1 MVVPTSAP
9 SSALAASANL
19 RSPRPRATQRA
30 PRPTLVEDSADHLL
44 LHADVLVIG
53 GGPAATWS
61 AIAATEQG
69 ASVVLVDKGYCGTSG
84 VAATAGVGHW
94 LVPPDAD
101 RRDEEIT
108 PREEQGGYLTDRDWT
123 NDVLD
128 EAWHR
133 TALIDG
139 WGYERTRRSRPAAG
153 GARGTAPAP
162 NPFARRPGERSFSGS
177 SPDYLRF
184 LRGKVKKNGVTVLDH
199 SPALELLV
207 DGAGVVSGAQG
218 YQRQTGRAWRVASGA
233 VVLATGG
240 TTWKSHSLGGD
251 VNTGEG
257 HLMAAEVGAHLSS
270 MEFSNFYGMVPFGTS
285 MDKNGFFVT
294 ASYWDHEGVPITYEN
309 LHKSRAELLGAS
321 LRGTITAQFTQ
332 FPPEVRPTLRAA
344 MPNFFMVTDKLG
356 VDPFTER
363 FPMDWVQEGTVRGT
377 GGVHVLDRDAW
388 TGVPGLFAAGDVAAR
403 DRVVGAAT
411 GAGGP
416 NLAWAVASGTW
427 SGRAAAALAADRGPS
442 SRGPRLEPT
451 GTVGLRPD
459 DGARLPLSAP
469 AGEGAWR
476 EITAAVRDEMLPIDK
491 SVFRHHQG
499 LVRSLDT
506 LDDLWDRAGTE
517 LVPPDVRGATAIRTR
532 ETAGML
538 AMARWANRTA
548 LHRTETRGM
557 HTRTDFPDT
566 DPQQARRLLTGGLRD
581 LWVLPDPEPPVTG
594 TAGAPYPVTLS
605 AKTRSGRPVGAVA
618 TALTTT
624 TAPTRTEE
632 AS

>member
-1 MVVPTSAP
+1 MVVPSASPRSP
-9 SSALAASANL
+9 SVSRASAGPGAH
-19 RSPRPRATQRA
+19 RRTSQRA
-30 PRPTLVEDSADHLL
+30 PRPALVEDSAGHLL

-94 LVPPDAD
+94 LVPPDAE

-128 EAWHR
+128 EAWYR
-133 TALIDG
+133 TALIEG
-139 WGYERTRRSRPAAG
+139 WGYERTRRSRPAGTGARSGAG
-153 GARGTAPAP
+153 GPAP
-162 NPFARRPGERSFSGS
+162 VVNPFARRPGERSFSGS

-294 ASYWDHEGVPITYEN
+294 ASYWDHDGVPIAYEN

-388 TGVPGLFAAGDVAAR
+388 TGVPGLYAAGDVAAR

-427 SGRAAAALAADRGPS
+427 SGRAAAALAVDRDPS
-442 SRGPRLEPT
+442 SRGQRLDPT
-451 GTVGLRPD
+451 GTLGLRPD
-459 DGARLPLSAP
+459 GGAHRLRSVP
-469 AGEGAWR
+469 AREGAWR
-476 EITAAVRDEMLPIDK
+476 EITATVRDEMLPIDK
-491 SVFRHHQG
+491 SAFRHHHG

-506 LDDLWDRAGTE
+506 LDELWDRAGTE
-517 LVPPDVRGATAIRTR
+517 LVPSDVRGADAIRTR

-538 AMARWANRTA
+538 AMARWADRTA

-566 DPQQARRLLTGGLRD
+566 DPQQTRRLLTGGLRD

-594 TAGAPYPVTLS
+594 DAGAPYAAPT
-605 AKTRSGRPVGAVA
+605 P
-618 TALTTT
+618 
-624 TAPTRTEE
+624 PTRTEE

>member
-9 SSALAASANL
+9 SSTLAASAGTP
-19 RSPRPRATQRA
+19 SPRPRAAQRA
-30 PRPTLVEDSADHLL
+30 PRPTLVEDATDHLL

-139 WGYERTRRSRPAAG
+139 WGYERTRRSRPAG
-153 GARGTAPAP
+153 TGARGTAPAP

-294 ASYWDHEGVPITYEN
+294 ASYWDHEGVPIAYEN

-427 SGRAAAALAADRGPS
+427 SGRAAATLAADRGPS
-442 SRGPRLEPT
+442 SRGQRLEPT

-459 DGARLPLSAP
+459 DGARLPRSAA

-538 AMARWANRTA
+538 AMARWADRTA

-594 TAGAPYPVTLS
+594 AAGAPYPVTRS
-605 AKTRSGRPVGAVA
+605 AETRSGRPVGAVA

>member
-1 MVVPTSAP
+1 MPSTSP
-9 SSALAASANL
+9 
-19 RSPRPRATQRA
+19 RSPSVTRASSGPGAQRRPPHRA
-30 PRPTLVEDSADHLL
+30 PRPTLVEDSAEHLY

-94 LVPPDAD
+94 LVPPDAE

-128 EAWHR
+128 EAWYR
-133 TALIDG
+133 TALIEG
-139 WGYERTRRSRPAAG
+139 WGYERTRRSRQARTGADG
-153 GARGTAPAP
+153 GAAPAP

-207 DGAGVVSGAQG
+207 DGEGVVSGAQG

-294 ASYWDHEGVPITYEN
+294 ASYWDHEGAPIAYEN

-332 FPPEVRPTLRAA
+332 FGPEVRPALRAA

-377 GGVHVLDRDAW
+377 GGIHVLDRDAW
-388 TGVPGLFAAGDVAAR
+388 TGVPGLYAAGDVAAR

-427 SGRAAAALAADRGPS
+427 SGRAAAALATDRGPS
-442 SRGPRLEPT
+442 SRGQRLDPT
-451 GTVGLRPD
+451 GTLGLRPD
-459 DGARLPLSAP
+459 GAAHRPRSAA

-491 SVFRHHQG
+491 SAFRHHHG
-499 LVRSLDT
+499 LVRSLDV
-506 LDDLWDRAGTE
+506 LDELWERAGSE
-517 LVPPDVRGATAIRTR
+517 LVPTDVRGADAIRTR

-538 AMARWANRTA
+538 AMARWADRTA

-594 TAGAPYPVTLS
+594 DAA
-605 AKTRSGRPVGAVA
+605 TRY
-618 TALTTT
+618 
-624 TAPTRTEE
+624 TAPTPPTWTEE

>member
-1 MVVPTSAP
+1 MVVSTPPSVPGAP
-9 SSALAASANL
+9 
-19 RSPRPRATQRA
+19 RRVPPRAPQRA

-61 AIAATEQG
+61 AITATEQG

-128 EAWHR
+128 EAWYR
-133 TALIDG
+133 TALIEE

-153 GARGTAPAP
+153 GARTAPAP

-207 DGAGVVSGAQG
+207 DGAGIVSGAQG

-294 ASYWDHEGVPITYEN
+294 ASYWDHQGVPIAYEN

-332 FPPEVRPTLRAA
+332 FGPEVRPTLRAA

-416 NLAWAVASGTW
+416 NLAWAVATGTW

-442 SRGPRLEPT
+442 SRGLHLEPT

-459 DGARLPLSAP
+459 DAAHPPLSAP
-469 AGEGAWR
+469 AGEGSWR

-506 LDDLWDRAGTE
+506 LDDLWDRACTE
-517 LVPPDVRGATAIRTR
+517 LVPAAVRGAEAIRTR

-557 HTRTDFPDT
+557 HTRTDFPDP

-581 LWVLPDPEPPVTG
+581 LWVVPDPEPPVTG
-594 TAGAPYPVTLS
+594 DAGAPY
-605 AKTRSGRPVGAVA
+605 
-618 TALTTT
+618 
-624 TAPTRTEE
+624 TAPTSPTRAEE